1 MSTTHLPTKQGHVE
15 EEEDSPVA
23 AYWKRMIPGRDPDPL
38 AEKKAEIDLKAAEV
52 LDAGDDSA
60 EVRARSRR
68 DRAEIAPRRART
80 DRLTPSDEICTTRDY
95 ICSGRSVS
103 RRNMRTSRR

>member
-1 MSTTHLPTKQGHVE
+1 MEV
-15 EEEDSPVA
+15 EEDSPVA
-23 AYWKRMIPGRDPDPL
+23 AYWKRMIPGRDQDPL

-68 DRAEIAPRRART
+68 DRAEIAPR
-80 DRLTPSDEICTTRDY
+80 
-95 ICSGRSVS
+95 S
-103 RRNMRTSRR
+103 RREEHALIASDTS

>member
-1 MSTTHLPTKQGHVE
+1 MEV
-15 EEEDSPVA
+15 EEDSPVA
-23 AYWKRMIPGRDPDPL
+23 AYWKRMIPGRDQDPL

-68 DRAEIAPRRART
+68 DRAEIAPRSHREEHALR
-80 DRLTPSDEICTTRDY
+80 
-95 ICSGRSVS
+95 V
-103 RRNMRTSRR
+103 